1 MTDHIVLEEFFQ
13 GTLDCHGVVVRRNG
27 DIRHRFSAVLTAE
40 WQTDAVEM
48 LRGRLHEKYTYAS
61 GHVYERL
68 WRLTK
73 ENENGYI
80 ATADDV
86 DGLATI
92 TIRGFEIIRMYQLKI
107 PIRTKHLTVDVEDMM
122 WLTPGGVLVGKAVI
136 RKMGV
141 RIGELVTATVP
152 RK

>member
-1 MTDHIVLEEFFQ
+1 
-13 GTLDCHGVVVRRNG
+13 
-27 DIRHRFSAVLTAE
+27 
-40 WQTDAVEM
+40 
-48 LRGRLHEKYTYAS
+48 
-61 GHVYERL
+61 VYERL

-92 TIRGFEIIRMYQLKI
+92 TIRGFEVIRMYQLKI